1 MQPAAFARLI
11 KSTTDRIILR
21 ASGAGL
27 GTLGIALPGAADRLA
42 IELFARPRQGLRP
55 VAPEALGLAAHRFEV
70 MAPKSRL
77 APRRRTVESSSLAV
91 WDWGEGPTVLLVHG
105 WNGNAAQL
113 SPFVAPLVRAGYY
126 VVAFDQ
132 PAHGSSPGRRAT
144 VADFAEAVL
153 AVGRRVGPVHAIV
166 GHSLGGTAAAL
177 ALGFGLEAERLVLL
191 APPADLP
198 HFGRSFAS
206 GLRLSHARTAGFM
219 AELSRE
225 VGGDLGALDLRRLA
239 PSMRSR
245 LLVLHDRDD
254 REVPF
259 AHGADIANAW
269 PEARLE
275 ALSGLGHRR
284 LLRDPEVIAASIA
297 FIQGRQD
304 RLKLPELAGDRPPA
318 AGRAVASAACAAR
331 RRAPEW

>member
-1 MQPAAFARLI
+1 MEPAAFARLI
-11 KSTTDRIILR
+11 QSTTDRLISR
-21 ASGAGL
+21 ASGAAL
-27 GTLGIALPGAADRLA
+27 RALGIAAAGAADHLA
-42 IELFARPRQGLRP
+42 LELFARPRQGLRP
-55 VAPEALGLAAHRFEV
+55 IAPEAPGLAAHRFQV
-70 MAPKSRL
+70 VAPKSRL
-77 APRRRTVESSSLAV
+77 APLRRAAEASTLAV

-144 VADFAEAVL
+144 VPDFAEAVL

-191 APPADLP
+191 APPADVP
-198 HFGRSFAS
+198 HFGRAFAS
-206 GLRLSHARTAGFM
+206 GLGLSPARTAGFM
-219 AELSRE
+219 AGLTRE
-225 VGGDLGALDLRRLA
+225 VGGDLDALDLRRLA

-259 AHGADIANAW
+259 AHGADIAKAW
-269 PEARLE
+269 PEAKLE

-284 LLRDPEVIAASIA
+284 LLRDPEVIAAATA
-297 FIQGRQD
+297 FIQGPRWAAPA
-304 RLKLPELAGDRPPA
+304 RVRADRPRTA
-318 AGRAVASAACAAR
+318 ADSRF
-331 RRAPEW
+331 

>member
-1 MQPAAFARLI
+1 MEPAAFARLI
-11 KSTTDRIILR
+11 KSTTDRLILG
-21 ASGAGL
+21 ASGAAL
-27 GTLGIALPGAADRLA
+27 RALGIAAAGAADHLA
-42 IELFARPRQGLRP
+42 LELFARPRQGLRP
-55 VAPEALGLAAHRFEV
+55 IAPEAPGLAAHRFQV
-70 MAPKSRL
+70 VAPESRL
-77 APRRRTVESSSLAV
+77 APPRRPAEANTLAV

-144 VADFAEAVL
+144 VPDFAEAVL

-191 APPADLP
+191 APPADVP
-198 HFGRSFAS
+198 HFGRAFAS
-206 GLRLSHARTAGFM
+206 GLGLSPARTAGFM
-219 AELSRE
+219 AGLTRE
-225 VGGDLGALDLRRLA
+225 VGGDLDALDLRRLA

-245 LLVLHDRDD
+245 LLVIHDRDD

-259 AHGADIANAW
+259 AHGADIAKAW
-269 PEARLE
+269 PEAKLE

-284 LLRDPEVIAASIA
+284 LLRDPEVIAAATA
-297 FIQGRQD
+297 FIQGR
-304 RLKLPELAGDRPPA
+304 RWAAPARVRADRPRTA
-318 AGRAVASAACAAR
+318 ADSRF
-331 RRAPEW
+331 